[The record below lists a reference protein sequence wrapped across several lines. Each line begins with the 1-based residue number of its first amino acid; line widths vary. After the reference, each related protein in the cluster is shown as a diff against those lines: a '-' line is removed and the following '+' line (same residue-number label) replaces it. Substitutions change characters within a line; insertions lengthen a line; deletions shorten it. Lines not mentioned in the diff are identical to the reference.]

1 MLQFIAYSLF
11 KYYSASVTLD
21 SVCEV
26 RREITISARESG
38 RQKTEVS
45 VHDVHGDAAVGCINQ
60 LIMSLKEFWFTSQGK
75 QVSSMAFC
83 LGASWTAVKQIPW
96 RSTWCYA
103 AEVFRDFDLQHD
115 HYLLHHLHPYRR
127 LPYQVAHCL

>member
-1 MLQFIAYSLF
+1 MLEFFSYPLF
-11 KYYSASVTLD
+11 KYYSVGVILS

-26 RREITISARESG
+26 RWEITISANELG

-45 VHDVHGDAAVGCINQ
+45 VRDVHGDAVVGCINQ
-60 LIMSLKEFWFTSQGK
+60 LIMSLKEFWSTSQGK

-83 LGASWTAVKQIPW
+83 LGASWTSVKQIPG

-103 AEVFRDFDLQHD
+103 TEVFRDFDFQHD
-115 HYLLHHLHPYRR
+115 HYLLHHLHPYLRI
-127 LPYQVAHCL
+127 PYQVAH